1 MSKKNSIVQNHKKFL
16 INSYKILNVYENFK
30 SKINKLKTNLFLV
43 AVSGGEDSLAL
54 TFLCKL
60 YELENKEKKF
70 YYVHI
75 NHNLRKSS
83 SREANFVKRLLKK
96 KILS

>member
-60 YELENKEKKF
+60 YELENKEKSF
-70 YYVHI
+70 P
-75 NHNLRKSS
+75 RSFS
-83 SREANFVKRLLKK
+83 
-96 KILS
+96 